1 MEDFIDYESPLFGET
16 PPPKSDMVPMYD
28 EMAIHIRLS
37 LIKITAPQWG
47 GLSIGEWVG
56 KMEDLESWVYD
67 DLNDDGGIEFKPE

>member
-1 MEDFIDYESPLFGET
+1 
-16 PPPKSDMVPMYD
+16 
-28 EMAIHIRLS
+28 MAIHIRLS